1 MGPLIAALDAFL
13 DGLVHPSVRG
23 HALLAARHR
32 GFIASRLAGGACALA
47 AVPMFLSVN
56 GAPGPV
62 ELVAFA
68 WLLAPIAIAL
78 SLSRSGNLERAHLL
92 SALTVAGLVAAIGWV
107 SGGLDSFVL
116 PWLLVV
122 PLEAALTGSR
132 RVVAAAALM
141 AAAVGTVLFAASM
154 AGVPPLGE
162 IATLDIQ
169 ALRFLSFL
177 AAVAYAAALAAGAT
191 HIAVTGER
199 LSRLHEARY
208 DLLAQNMSDLLTR
221 HSPAGTVEFASP
233 AAQALLGGAP
243 ETLVGEGLFERVHV
257 ADRPAYRTALSE
269 AACRGT
275 GAAEFRVRR
284 GPPGEAGSFIWVEMR
299 ARLIDTGP
307 AGTEGP
313 GVVAVMRDVS
323 ERKRNELALAGARE
337 TAERADLAK
346 TRFLAAM
353 SHELRT
359 PLNAIIGFSE
369 VLASG
374 EESRVPAE
382 RRAEYARLIHDSG
395 QHLLGVVNGILDL
408 SRIESGLADL
418 QIESFDPRPLAEGCC
433 SMMALKAEE
442 KGLRLAADLAAA
454 PADVRLDRRALKQIL
469 LNLLANAIKF
479 TPPGGEV
486 ALKAEVA
493 EDELVL
499 CVADTGIGIGEADMR
514 RLGQPFFQARA
525 AGGQEGTGL
534 GLSVVKGLAALLGGR
549 VEIES
554 RLGAGTTVR
563 VRLPIEA
570 RLPEPKPAPSLARLP
585 LRSAVPTSP
594 RLSA

>member
-1 MGPLIAALDAFL
+1 MGPLIAALDTFL

-32 GFIASRLAGGACALA
+32 GFIASRLAGGVCALA
-47 AVPMFLSVN
+47 AVPMFLGVN

-141 AAAVGTVLFAASM
+141 AAAVGTVLFAAST

-162 IATLDIQ
+162 IATLDMQ

-221 HSPAGTVEFASP
+221 HSPAGAVEFASP

-284 GPPGEAGSFIWVEMR
+284 GPPGAAGGFIWVEMR
-299 ARLIDTGP
+299 ARLIDAD
-307 AGTEGP
+307 AGGAGP

-418 QIESFDPRPLAEGCC
+418 QIESFDPRPLAEGCR

-454 PADVRLDRRALKQIL
+454 PAAVRLDRRALKQIL
-469 LNLLANAIKF
+469 LNLIANAIKF

-486 ALKAEVA
+486 ALKAEA
-493 EDELVL
+493 APGELVL
-499 CVADTGIGIGEADMR
+499 CVADTGIGIAEADMG

-525 AGGQEGTGL
+525 TGGQEGTGL

-563 VRLPIEA
+563 VRLPMEA
-570 RLPEPKPAPSLARLP
+570 TLPEPKPAPSLARLP
-585 LRSAVPTSP
+585 LRPAAPKSP